1 MKKQEFNIDQFIGC
15 FDGYIDDKDCDGIIE
30 FFEQREKSD
39 EIFDRS
45 RRENASKGSR
55 MDRNTFVEYPD
66 MAVDQFTVIGTGY
79 KSILPMRH
87 AINTCLTLYTKETG
101 ILDFTNIPEV
111 HWTPFK
117 LQKTKPGEGFHSWH
131 CENSSC
137 LEYFDRVIVFTLYL
151 NDIDE
156 GGETEFLFYNKRV
169 PAKKG
174 RICLFPAYFPYV
186 HRGNPP
192 INQTKYIV
200 TGWFCSDPY
209 RLTSFK

>member
-1 MKKQEFNIDQFIGC
+1 MKQDYNIDQFIGR
-15 FDGYIDDKDCDGIIE
+15 FDGFMDHKDCDKVIE
-30 FFEQREKSD
+30 FFEAREKSH

-45 RRENASKGSR
+45 KSEGTSKTSR
-55 MDRNTFVEYPD
+55 MDRNTFINYND
-66 MAVDQFTVIGTGY
+66 MSLNQFTVNGD
-79 KSILPMRH
+79 
-87 AINTCLTLYTKETG
+87 NFVELTPFRIAVNSALTIYCKETG
-101 ILDFTNIPEV
+101 ILDYTGVGEI

-117 LQKTKPGEGFHSWH
+117 LQKTAPGQGFHEWH
-131 CENSSC
+131 VEHTST
-137 LEYFDRVIVFTLYL
+137 LDYFDRVVVFTVYL
-151 NDIDE
+151 NDIEE

-200 TGWFCSDPY
+200 TGWFNCDPY
-209 RLTSFK
+209 MLKLKK